1 MRKGQ
6 SADETGGRDMMWWQ
20 WLAIGYILGSAVTT
34 LMVHVMGDGEDGEN
48 G

>member
-6 SADETGGRDMMWWQ
+6 SADETGGRGMMWWQ

-34 LMVHVMGDGEDGEN
+34 LMVHVTRDKEDDN

>member
-1 MRKGQ
+1 
-6 SADETGGRDMMWWQ
+6 MMWWQ

>member
-1 MRKGQ
+1 
-6 SADETGGRDMMWWQ
+6 MWWQ

-34 LMVHVMGDGEDGEN
+34 LMVHVTRDKEDDN